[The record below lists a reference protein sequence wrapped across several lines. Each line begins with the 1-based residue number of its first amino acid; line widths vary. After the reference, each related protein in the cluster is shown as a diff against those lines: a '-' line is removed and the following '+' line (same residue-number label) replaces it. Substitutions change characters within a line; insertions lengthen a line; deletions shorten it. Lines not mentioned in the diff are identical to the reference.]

1 MGNGLPRPR
10 HHHDH
15 RLPID
20 PDLAPDDPAE
30 PSATHHRVPHVRRG
44 RQHAVITAIGAG
56 GFLGSLGRYELAL
69 AWPARSA
76 GLPWSTFAVNA
87 SGSFLLGLVLTMV
100 LERRGPEHLARSFF
114 CVGVLG
120 AWTTMSTFA
129 VETDL
134 LLRDGHPGVAA
145 AYVAGTVGAGLALA
159 WLGITLA
166 RVLDPERMRWA
177 SP

>member
-1 MGNGLPRPR
+1 
-10 HHHDH
+10 
-15 RLPID
+15 
-20 PDLAPDDPAE
+20 
-30 PSATHHRVPHVRRG
+30 
-44 RQHAVITAIGAG
+44 VITAIGAG

-100 LERRGPEHLARSFF
+100 LERWGPEHLARSFF